1 MLQQLLT
8 NGLPF
13 SKKTLFKL
21 VGRYLNSNCIVL
33 LRYLMGFIVHKN
45 YSEIIARLKT
55 LDFGRYIT
63 LTKIQEI
70 NEWTKKPD
78 SEWIKKFELQAWTQW
93 SRRSKCCSG
102 FGPLTSF
109 SFVVYKLVLPT
120 LTTVSLCCKMTI
132 SLPF

>member
-55 LDFGRYIT
+55 LDFGRYN
-63 LTKIQEI
+63 I
-70 NEWTKKPD
+70 NKDTGNQWMNKKPD

-109 SFVVYKLVLPT
+109 SFVVYKSVLPT